1 MITLPTQYK
10 NKYAFKSLQWLA
22 NKYNVVIVRVYG
34 AAGHGKDLIDA
45 MSNFAIKPIDVGRD
59 IIALDHWFANSL
71 DISEYLTLMGD
82 SLISYNDID
91 SKVLH

>member
-1 MITLPTQYK
+1 M
-10 NKYAFKSLQWLA
+10 QWLA

>member
-1 MITLPTQYK
+1 M
-10 NKYAFKSLQWLA
+10 QWLA

-45 MSNFAIKPIDVGRD
+45 MSNFAIKSIDVGRD

-71 DISEYLTLMGD
+71 DISEYLTLRGD
-82 SLISYNDID
+82 SLISYNVID

>member
-1 MITLPTQYK
+1 M
-10 NKYAFKSLQWLA
+10 QWLA

-45 MSNFAIKPIDVGRD
+45 MSNFAIKSIDVGRD

-71 DISEYLTLMGD
+71 DISEYLTLRGIPLFHTML
-82 SLISYNDID
+82 LIVKYFIKLDVYVNQW
-91 SKVLH
+91 L